1 MFFFSGFDNEPEQP
15 KTPKFHLD
23 FSLVSCFSCLV
34 AKDNKT
40 KQQNKNNNNLL
51 LISRKERRRENSSE
65 MKLYPWNLGMDFHT
79 HKQEFNVPG

>member
-1 MFFFSGFDNEPEQP
+1 MSPNSQKHRNFTWIFLLFLVLRLRFWLP
-15 KTPKFHLD
+15 KT
-23 FSLVSCFSCLV
+23 
-34 AKDNKT
+34 T